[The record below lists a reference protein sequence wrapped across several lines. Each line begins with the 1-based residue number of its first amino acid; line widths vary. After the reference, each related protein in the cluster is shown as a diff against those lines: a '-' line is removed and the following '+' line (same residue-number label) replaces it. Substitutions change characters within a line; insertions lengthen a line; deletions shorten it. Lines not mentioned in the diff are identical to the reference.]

1 MTVMTP
7 ASRWIL
13 PVEATT
19 PPLGSAELETILD
32 KVRDW
37 QPFNGDAVL
46 DDVGAVLDDFVLPE
60 ESLDELAQRLRG
72 HSMRLV
78 DIAVAAQAEQKDKA
92 AARLID
98 RARTVRSEELPG
110 DHRQAVGHLRRMAW
124 SVNELLDLLVE
135 LGCMKEPDSLSE
147 AS

>member
-1 MTVMTP
+1 MTP
-7 ASRWIL
+7 ASRWTP

-19 PPLGSAELETILD
+19 PPLDSARLEAILD

-60 ESLDELAQRLRG
+60 ESLDDHAQRLRG

-78 DIAVAAQAEQKDKA
+78 DIAVAAQAERKDKA

-98 RARTVRSEELPG
+98 RARAVRSEEVPG

-135 LGCMKEPDSLSE
+135 LGYTKEPDSLRE
-147 AS
+147 AP